1 MMTYEEL
8 KTKYERLAEECNK
21 EASAIFFY
29 LLHISGKSQ
38 TELYVNFREKVEED
52 ILTKFESGIKEY
64 LYNNKPIQYLIGF
77 QPFFGHDFICNEQVL
92 IPRFETEELVEN
104 ILFYYDKYFEN
115 QKVEVCDIGTGSG
128 CVGISLALEE
138 SNMNLSI
145 TDISQEALDVA
156 MKNAENLGAK
166 VNILQGDMVKPLI
179 GTKFDIIVSNPPY
192 IPDEEFVED
201 LVVKNEPNVAL
212 FGGKDGLDFYRIIV
226 EDSSLIAKERFMLAF
241 EHSYMQ
247 NKEMKEIILNK
258 YPNAK
263 IEQVKDLQGK
273 DRMTFAFIGDFNE

>member
-8 KTKYERLAEECNK
+8 KNKYERLAEECNK

-29 LLHISGKSQ
+29 LLHISKKSQ
-38 TELYVNFREKVEED
+38 TELYLNFRETVDDE
-52 ILTKFESGIKEY
+52 ILINFENGIKDY

-104 ILFYYDKYFEN
+104 ILFYYDKYFDNEKIN
-115 QKVEVCDIGTGSG
+115 VCDIGTGSG

-138 SNMNLSI
+138 HNMNLSI
-145 TDISQEALDVA
+145 TDISHDALEVA
-156 MKNAENLGAK
+156 KQNAQNLGANVK
-166 VNILQGDMVKPLI
+166 ILQGDMVKPLI
-179 GTKFDIIVSNPPY
+179 GNKFDIIVSNPPY

-212 FGGKDGLDFYRIIV
+212 FGGADGLDFYRIIMADV
-226 EDSSLIAKERFMLAF
+226 NLIAKERFMIAF

-247 NKEMKEIILNK
+247 NKEIKEIILGK
-258 YPNAK
+258 YPSAR